1 MTREEQL
8 RFCKKCVNRKLDLK
22 QGLICELT
30 GEKADFDP
38 ECENFSRD
46 ESVPEATYQAS
57 GQILDSEAIE
67 SLSQNQKDR
76 LLAEQKLVPGL
87 LAGLGVGLI
96 GAVLWALITIATEY
110 QIGYMAVAIG
120 AGVGYSIRLVGK
132 GIQPIFG
139 IWGAFIALL
148 SVFLGN
154 IFGIVGYVSVSEG
167 YDFFELLGEIDF
179 AVLLDIMVE
188 SFSPIDIVFYGIAT
202 YEGYKFSFRQLNS
215 EDIKE
220 I

>member
-8 RFCKKCVNRKLDLK
+8 VFCKKCINRKLDLK
-22 QGLICELT
+22 QGLICEIT

-46 ESVPEATYQAS
+46 ESVSEVLRSPDEE
-57 GQILDSEAIE
+57 ILSSEVIQ
-67 SLSQNQKDR
+67 SLPQEKIDK
-76 LLAEQKLVPGL
+76 LLAEQKLIPGL
-87 LAGLGVGLI
+87 LVGAVVGLI
-96 GAVLWALITIATEY
+96 GAVLWALITVATEY

-120 AGVGYSIRLVGK
+120 AGVGYSIRFVGK

-139 IWGAFIALL
+139 IWGAGIALL

-154 IFGIVGYVSVSEG
+154 IFGIVGFFSVSEEAS
-167 YDFFELLGEIDF
+167 FFELLSTIEFSI
-179 AVLLDIMVE
+179 LLDIMVE
-188 SFSPIDIVFYGIAT
+188 SFSPIDILFYGIAT

-215 EDIKE
+215 ENIKDL
-220 I
+220 